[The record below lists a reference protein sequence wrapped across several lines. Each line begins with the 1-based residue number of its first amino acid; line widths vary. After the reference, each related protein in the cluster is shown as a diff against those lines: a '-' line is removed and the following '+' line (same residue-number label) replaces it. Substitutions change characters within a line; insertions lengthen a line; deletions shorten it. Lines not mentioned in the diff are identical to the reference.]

1 MGCIICTKIEKIIK
15 FKNWNKNLLGM
26 LLKIFRTKEV
36 IFENTFKSFYF
47 IILLCWFTNW
57 ILYMKGKERWKK
69 EADYSRLVD
78 VSFNKQRT
86 YILKI
91 FISFGHMMWL
101 VGS

>member
-1 MGCIICTKIEKIIK
+1 
-15 FKNWNKNLLGM
+15 
-26 LLKIFRTKEV
+26 
-36 IFENTFKSFYF
+36 
-47 IILLCWFTNW
+47 
-57 ILYMKGKERWKK
+57 MKGKERWKK
-69 EADYSRLVD
+69 EADYPRLVD